1 MLEFLKNITQETV
14 VWFTRILSRHLNK
27 VTGKEYSATLYD
39 ITNVFFSSLETKTIT
54 ICFFTA
60 GRAMF
65 CPLLPFY
72 IYGRK
77 IEPLFAG
84 RREKKRL
91 RERDDIQILKLV

>member
-77 IEPLFAG
+77 IDPLFAG